1 MLFVEKR
8 QALFPILLG
17 AALGV
22 AAHVLVGYCLGC
34 FSLFGSSRFTD
45 FLFPTCGFPYELEW
59 LGVLLSFALFAL
71 FGAEIGVATLPFAGE
86 GKALLARSL
95 AHFGVMALTLWVWV
109 VLNFPHEPLPGLAL
123 TFLLPFALIYLL
135 VWLGRWVGWM
145 AEADQL
151 RAKLGLTAGPSP
163 LKWRETLPHAAFAA
177 LLCLVLPLVLR
188 LCDAPDVP
196 VLSGILYPWLLLP
209 IGGFCSAF
217 SLGRRQGF
225 CPLYPLACAVFVLL
239 FDLPARLFSH
249 MDNGSLVWIAL
260 LFPLAGNALGALIR
274 RERSAS

>member
-1 MLFVEKR
+1 MLLDDKR
-8 QALFPILLG
+8 QALLRTLAGGMLGLVCWLLVSWLTQPG
-17 AALGV
+17 SFLGGSLGFDFTFYYGNLLPEALGG
-22 AAHVLVGYCLGC
+22 AI
-34 FSLFGSSRFTD
+34 S
-45 FLFPTCGFPYELEW
+45 
-59 LGVLLSFALFAL
+59 GVLWFC
-71 FGAEIGVATLPFAGE
+71 FGAGVGVATLPFAGE
-86 GKALLARSL
+86 GKALLLRSL
-95 AHFGVMALTLWVWV
+95 AHFGVMALTVALWAF
-109 VLNFPHEPLPGLAL
+109 LNFHNRDYPLV
-123 TFLLPFALIYLL
+123 FLRYDLLYFLVPFALIYLL

-196 VLSGILYPWLLLP
+196 VLSGILYPGLLLP
-209 IGGFCSAF
+209 IGSFCSAF

-225 CPLYPLACAVFVLL
+225 CPLYPASCVGFTVLFILL
-239 FDLPARLFSH
+239 FSNMAD
-249 MDNGSLVWIAL
+249 GSLVWIAL
-260 LFPLAGNALGALIR
+260 LFPLAGNALGALLR